1 MGSTLKP
8 KLVFVHGI
16 GGPREPDDELIEW
29 KRALAGGAR
38 AANLASDISA
48 LTMDWLADCSFAYYG
63 DLFADGEPQS
73 VGGPDDLDDEEAAIV
88 LGLLAEFLE
97 EEAQRPE
104 NQGNRALAR
113 VRAQLS
119 PEGQPQGA
127 GGVGRHL
134 WAMAT
139 AVVAVPGV
147 AHVARWASASDVL
160 RTWSQPARYL
170 RRGDK
175 DEERTTLDER
185 IRDRVL
191 ECLDPARPTVVIGHS
206 LGSVVAFEALASYEG
221 PVPLLVTIGSPIA
234 TSGLVWPRLMPRPP
248 ATPDCVDRW
257 LDFWDGD
264 DVVVPRR
271 RLADRVRPNERG
283 VGPTPRQFESRMWWA
298 HGATTYLGRAEVAE
312 PVMRTLS
319 ATSAAA
325 SASTDAASTDAAS
338 AGTDAPAAT
347 NSPAGTDPSAG
358 TAVPAA
364 GS

>member
-1 MGSTLKP
+1 MESKLKP

-16 GGPREPDDELIEW
+16 GGPRDPDEQLMEW

-38 AANLASDISA
+38 AAKLASDISA

-63 DLFADGEPQS
+63 DLFADDEPQS

-97 EEAQRPE
+97 EEAARPE
-104 NQGNRALAR
+104 NQGDRALAR

-119 PEGQPQGA
+119 PDGQPQGVVGA
-127 GGVGRHL
+127 GRHL
-134 WAMAT
+134 WAVAT

-147 AHVARWASASDVL
+147 AHAARWATASDVL

-170 RRGDK
+170 RRKDK
-175 DEERTTLDER
+175 DAQKTTLDER
-185 IRDRVL
+185 IRARVL
-191 ECLDPARPTVVIGHS
+191 ACLDPARPTVVVGHS
-206 LGSVVAFEALASYEG
+206 LGSVVAFETLASYEG

-234 TSGLVWPRLMPRPP
+234 TSGLVWPRLRPRPP

-264 DVVVPRR
+264 DLIVPRR
-271 RLADRVRPNERG
+271 KLANRVRPNERG
-283 VGPTPRQFESRMWWA
+283 VKPTPRQFESRMWWA

-312 PVMRTLS
+312 PLMRTLS
-319 ATSAAA
+319 AVSAA
-325 SASTDAASTDAAS
+325 TDAS
-338 AGTDAPAAT
+338 AGT
-347 NSPAGTDPSAG
+347 NSPAGTDASAG
-358 TAVPAA
+358 TAAPAA

>member
-1 MGSTLKP
+1 MPKP

-16 GGPREPDDELIEW
+16 GGPRDPREELVEW

-38 AANLASDISA
+38 AAKLASDISA
-48 LTMDWLADCSFAYYG
+48 LTTDWMADCSFAHYG
-63 DLFADGEPQS
+63 DLFVDGEPQS
-73 VGGPDDLDDEEAAIV
+73 AGGADDLDEEEAAIV

-97 EEAQRPE
+97 EEAARPA
-104 NQGNRALAR
+104 NQGDRALGR

-119 PEGQPQGA
+119 PDGQPQGA
-127 GGVGRHL
+127 GGAGRHL

-147 AHVARWASASDVL
+147 AQVARWSSARDVL
-160 RTWSQPARYL
+160 GTWSQPARYL
-170 RRGDK
+170 RRKNK
-175 DEERTTLDER
+175 DAQDTTLDER
-185 IRDRVL
+185 IRARVL
-191 ECLDPARPTVVIGHS
+191 ECLDPARPTVVVGHS
-206 LGSVVAFEALASYEG
+206 LGSVVAFEALASYNG

-234 TSGLVWPRLMPRPP
+234 TSGLVWPRLKPQPP

-271 RLADRVRPNERG
+271 KLADLVRPNERG
-283 VGPTPRQFESRMWWA
+283 VRPTPLRFDSRMWWA

-319 ATSAAA
+319 AASVA
-325 SASTDAASTDAAS
+325 SAD
-338 AGTDAPAAT
+338 
-347 NSPAGTDPSAG
+347 TDPSAE
-358 TAVPAA
+358 PAPSA

>member
-1 MGSTLKP
+1 MYRFGGRGAQMDSTLKP

-16 GGPREPDDELIEW
+16 GGPRGPREELVEW

-63 DLFADGEPQS
+63 DLFADGESQS

-88 LGLLAEFLE
+88 LGLLAEFLD
-97 EEAQRPE
+97 EEAERPE

-119 PEGQPQGA
+119 PAGQPQGA
-127 GGVGRHL
+127 GGAGRHL

-139 AVVAVPGV
+139 AVIAVPGV
-147 AHVARWASASDVL
+147 AQATRWVSASDVL

-170 RRGDK
+170 RRKDK
-175 DEERTTLDER
+175 DAQGTTLDER
-185 IRDRVL
+185 IRARVV
-191 ECLDPARPTVVIGHS
+191 ECLDPARPTVVVGHS
-206 LGSVVAFEALASYEG
+206 LGSVVALETLASYRG

-234 TSGLVWPRLMPRPP
+234 TSGLVWPRLRPRPP

-271 RLADRVRPNERG
+271 NLADLVRPNERG
-283 VGPTPRQFESRMWWA
+283 VKPMPRRFDSRMWWA

-319 ATSAAA
+319 AASAPATGTSAAA
-325 SASTDAASTDAAS
+325 GKDAS
-338 AGTDAPAAT
+338 AGTTAP
-347 NSPAGTDPSAG
+347 
-358 TAVPAA
+358 VA

>member
-16 GGPREPDDELIEW
+16 GKPRDPDEELVEW

-38 AANLASDISA
+38 AANLASGISA

-63 DLFADGEPQS
+63 DLFTDGEPQS
-73 VGGPDDLDDEEAAIV
+73 AGGPGDLDDEEAAIV

-97 EEAQRPE
+97 EEAERPE
-104 NQGNRALAR
+104 NRGDRALAR

-119 PEGQPQGA
+119 PDGQPQGF
-127 GGVGRHL
+127 GGAGRHL

-147 AHVARWASASDVL
+147 AHAARWASASDVL

-170 RRGDK
+170 RRKDK
-175 DEERTTLDER
+175 DELKTTLDER
-185 IRDRVL
+185 IRARIL
-191 ECLDPARPTVVIGHS
+191 ECLDPARPTVVVGHS

-234 TSGLVWPRLMPRPP
+234 TSGLVWPRLKPRPP
-248 ATPDCVDRW
+248 ATPKCVDRW

-271 RLADRVRPNERG
+271 RLAHRVRPNERG
-283 VGPTPRQFESRMWWA
+283 VKPTPLQLESRMWWV

-319 ATSAAA
+319 AV
-325 SASTDAASTDAAS
+325 STTLEGALAETH
-338 AGTDAPAAT
+338 
-347 NSPAGTDPSAG
+347 SPAGTDASAT
-358 TAVPAA
+358 TADAA
-364 GS
+364 VSS

>member
-1 MGSTLKP
+1 MNSTPKP

-16 GGPREPDDELIEW
+16 GGPRVPREELMEW

-63 DLFADGEPQS
+63 DLFTDAEPQS

-97 EEAQRPE
+97 EEAARPQ
-104 NQGNRALAR
+104 NQGDRALAR

-119 PEGQPQGA
+119 PDGQAQGFVGA
-127 GGVGRHL
+127 GRHL

-147 AHVARWASASDVL
+147 AQVTRWASASDVL

-170 RRGDK
+170 RRKDK
-175 DEERTTLDER
+175 DKGKDGQDTTLDER
-185 IRDRVL
+185 IRARVL
-191 ECLDPARPTVVIGHS
+191 ECLDPARPTVVVGHS
-206 LGSVVAFEALASYEG
+206 LGSVVAFETLASYKG

-234 TSGLVWPRLMPRPP
+234 TSGLVWPRLRPRPP

-264 DVVVPRR
+264 DLIVPRR
-271 RLADRVRPNERG
+271 KLADLVRPNERG
-283 VGPTPRQFESRMWWA
+283 VRPTPRRFDSRMWWA
-298 HGATTYLGRAEVAE
+298 HGATTYLERAEVAE

-319 ATSAAA
+319 AA
-325 SASTDAASTDAAS
+325 SAPAG
-338 AGTDAPAAT
+338 GTDAG
-347 NSPAGTDPSAG
+347 AGTGTAAG
-358 TAVPAA
+358 TVAPVA

>member
-16 GGPREPDDELIEW
+16 GGPRDPDEELLQW

-38 AANLASDISA
+38 AANLSSDISA
-48 LTMDWLADCSFAYYG
+48 LTMDWLADSSFAYYG
-63 DLFADGEPQS
+63 DLFTDGEPQS
-73 VGGPDDLDDEEAAIV
+73 ATGPDDLDDEEAALV
-88 LGLLAEFLE
+88 LALLAEFLE
-97 EEAQRPE
+97 EEAERPE
-104 NQGNRALAR
+104 NQDNRQLAR

-127 GGVGRHL
+127 GGAVRHL

-147 AHVARWASASDVL
+147 AHAVRWASAGDVL

-175 DEERTTLDER
+175 DAQRTTLDER
-185 IRDRVL
+185 IRARVL
-191 ECLDPARPTVVIGHS
+191 ACMDPARPTVVVGHS
-206 LGSVVAFEALASYEG
+206 LGSVVAFETLASYEG

-234 TSGLVWPRLMPRPP
+234 TSGLVWPRLRPKPP

-271 RLADRVRPNERG
+271 KLADRVRPNERG
-283 VGPTPRQFESRMWWA
+283 VKPTPQQFASRMWWA

-319 ATSAAA
+319 ALAAA
-325 SASTDAASTDAAS
+325 ADTP
-338 AGTDAPAAT
+338 AGT
-347 NSPAGTDPSAG
+347 NSPAVRDHSAG
-358 TAVPAA
+358 AAAPAT